1 VLLLGYDSADGD
13 LHGALALL
21 AQASGGQA
29 YSAGPDDVEPVL
41 LMIWREL

>member
-1 VLLLGYDSADGD
+1 MKGGGSVLAALG
-13 LHGALALL
+13 GALALL